1 MREMSKPL
9 GSIEQLSLSLKTAQ
23 NMVGKATM
31 AMDDQLLQAATE
43 AVNNAQQE
51 LQELVN
57 NGQEAESGLIAEAQN
72 TLEQCEA
79 QINEARR

>member
-1 MREMSKPL
+1 M
-9 GSIEQLSLSLKTAQ
+9 EQLSLSLKTAQ

-51 LQELVN
+51 LHSLVTD
-57 NGQEAESGLIAEAQN
+57 GQEAHSGLIAEAQN
-72 TLEQCEA
+72 VLAACED
-79 QINEARR
+79 QINAAKK